1 MKCLVTG
8 AAGFIGSTLTEELLA
23 RGEEVIAVDVL
34 TDYYDIAQKEANL
47 ASYAGTSGCEF
58 LRADLTSR
66 EVLDRLGE
74 VDVVYHLAGQPGV
87 RLSWD
92 SYFAVYVQQNVTA
105 TQALLEAVKAAG
117 VPRLV
122 YASSSSAYGN
132 QPSYPVEETAVPQP
146 FSPYGVTKLAGE
158 HLCHLYATNYGTSTV
173 ALRYFTVYGPRQR
186 PDMAFSKFIRNGLRG
201 EPIRITGDGTA
212 VRDFT
217 FVGDIVAATMA
228 AGCADVAPGS
238 LYNAC
243 GKESATVN
251 EAVDLISGALGF
263 DLEVERTGVAAGDVT
278 QTGGVSELAERELG
292 WTAQTSLADGIT
304 QQVAWERSRR

>member
-1 MKCLVTG
+1 MRALVTG

-23 RGEEVIAVDVL
+23 RGDEVTAVDVF
-34 TDYYDIAQKEANL
+34 TDYYDLAQKEANV
-47 ASYAGTSGCEF
+47 AAYAGASGCEL
-58 LRADLTSR
+58 LRADLTSP

-92 SYFAVYVQQNVTA
+92 ANFSVYVQQNVTA
-105 TQALLEAVKAAG
+105 TQILLEAVKSAG
-117 VPRLV
+117 VPRFV

-132 QPSYPVEETAVPQP
+132 QPSYPVSESAVPQP

-158 HLCHLYATNYGTSTV
+158 HLCHLYATNYGTPTV

-201 EPIRITGDGTA
+201 DPVRITGDGTA
-212 VRDFT
+212 IRDFT
-217 FVGDIVAATMA
+217 FVGDIVAATLA
-228 AGCADVAPGS
+228 AGTADVAPGS

-243 GKESATVN
+243 GSESVTVN
-251 EAVDLISGALGF
+251 QAVDLISGALGF
-263 DLEVERTGVAAGDVT
+263 ELDVERTSVVPGDVLR
-278 QTGGVSELAERELG
+278 TGGVAGLAERELG
-292 WTAQTSLADGIT
+292 WTARTTIADGIA
-304 QQVAWERSRR
+304 QQVAWERARR

>member
-1 MKCLVTG
+1 M
-8 AAGFIGSTLTEELLA
+8 
-23 RGEEVIAVDVL
+23 
-34 TDYYDIAQKEANL
+34 
-47 ASYAGTSGCEF
+47 
-58 LRADLTSR
+58 
-66 EVLDRLGE
+66 
-74 VDVVYHLAGQPGV
+74 
-87 RLSWD
+87 
-92 SYFAVYVQQNVTA
+92 
-105 TQALLEAVKAAG
+105 
-117 VPRLV
+117 
-122 YASSSSAYGN
+122 
-132 QPSYPVEETAVPQP
+132 
-146 FSPYGVTKLAGE
+146 TKLAGE